1 MSLEKISELI
11 KAARSECP
19 EYDAA
24 VKDDPISAF
33 LSLEAANKITPLDLD
48 RMIANPSAALHDLF
62 GIGIHLNPETKKF
75 DDCFHPRFAKSLTVR
90 VRLTKL
96 LNHTAVSR
104 RVEIDPERVW
114 IKLGY
119 SSEEVIENDMDVM
132 DYVEDF
138 LQKIDEEY
146 ARHWLGLDLEDLKDQ
161 LKEDFQTD
169 LDELCW
175 DDADFTVEKI

>member
-11 KAARSECP
+11 KVARAECP

-48 RMIANPSAALHDLF
+48 RMIDNPSAALHDLF

-96 LNHTAVSR
+96 WDHTASR

-119 SSEEVIENDMDVM
+119 SLEEVIENDMDVM

-146 ARHWLGLDLEDLKDQ
+146 GRHWLGLDLEDFKDQ

-169 LDELCW
+169 LDEICW
-175 DDADFTVEKI
+175 DNADFTVEKI

>member
-1 MSLEKISELI
+1 M
-11 KAARSECP
+11 
-19 EYDAA
+19 
-24 VKDDPISAF
+24 
-33 LSLEAANKITPLDLD
+33 
-48 RMIANPSAALHDLF
+48 
-62 GIGIHLNPETKKF
+62 
-75 DDCFHPRFAKSLTVR
+75 R

-96 LNHTAVSR
+96 WDHTASR

-119 SSEEVIENDMDVM
+119 SLEEVIENDMDVM

-146 ARHWLGLDLEDLKDQ
+146 GRHWLGLDLEDFKDQ

-169 LDELCW
+169 LDEICW
-175 DDADFTVEKI
+175 DNADFTVEKI